1 MHLVHAYK
9 VTTQDGED
17 IKKSALGGK
26 NKEMH
31 SAEFE
36 VFFSSFPRAWSASL
50 GSVVAFLSQG
60 SRAIRL
66 FLDLLMAG
74 ATD

>member
-1 MHLVHAYK
+1 MTVIEYRLHLVHAYK

-17 IKKSALGGK
+17 IKKKKSFRGGK

-36 VFFSSFPRAWSASL
+36 VFFSSFLRP
-50 GSVVAFLSQG
+50 
-60 SRAIRL
+60 
-66 FLDLLMAG
+66 
-74 ATD
+74 